1 MKRKIIS
8 IDEEKCTGCGL
19 CVTGCPEGALQII
32 DGKARLVNE
41 NFCDGLG
48 ACIGECPEGA
58 ITVED
63 REAGPYNEKEVI
75 ERIAAQGEAVI
86 AAHLKHL
93 LDHGES
99 EYHRQAVEY
108 LEERGY
114 AESGKTSSRQAGN
127 HESGNDCEE
136 TLARGCP
143 GSLAQAFDSAP
154 ARVAPA
160 AAETDEGPAGIAGAP
175 ATGEPVSQLSHWP
188 VQMHLLNPASQ
199 HFKKSDLLLA
209 ADCTAYAIGDFHTRF
224 LAGKTLAIACPKLD
238 SGKEI
243 YLEKLTALID
253 QGEINT
259 ITVLMMEVP
268 CCGGLAALAGAAVDR
283 AGRKVPIKRIV
294 LGIRGDILAEEW
306 V

>member
-8 IDEEKCTGCGL
+8 VDEEKCTGCGL

-58 ITVED
+58 ITIED

-99 EYHRQAVEY
+99 EYHRQA
-108 LEERGY
+108 
-114 AESGKTSSRQAGN
+114 
-127 HESGNDCEE
+127 E
-136 TLARGCP
+136 TG
-143 GSLAQAFDSAP
+143 
-154 ARVAPA
+154 
-160 AAETDEGPAGIAGAP
+160 EGPAGIAGAP

-188 VQMHLLNPASQ
+188 VQMHLLNPASP
-199 HFKKSDLLLA
+199 HFKKSNLLLA
-209 ADCTAYAIGDFHTRF
+209 ADCTAYAIGNFHTRF

-268 CCGGLAALAGAAVDR
+268 CCGGLAALAGAAVER